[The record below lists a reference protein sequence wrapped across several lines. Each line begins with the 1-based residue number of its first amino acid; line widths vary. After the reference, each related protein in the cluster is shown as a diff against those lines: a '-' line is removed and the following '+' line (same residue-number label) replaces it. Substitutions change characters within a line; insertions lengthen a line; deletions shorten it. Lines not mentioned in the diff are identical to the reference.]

1 MTLEEALK
9 RKAKLSQT
17 LQRLQG
23 RLDVAKADKTRL
35 DTEIRDKGFDPDD
48 LDGVIERLANQKTKL
63 LEQLETHLVS
73 AETSLL
79 TYMEKKS

>member
-23 RLDVAKADKTRL
+23 RLDVSKADKTRL